1 MAHDFTSVGTISLAV
16 RKVLIWGANKN
27 AARRS
32 KGENTMGRIL
42 RKEECR
48 LQLLQVVREIPEVRQ
63 DRVDELRDRIGQGRY
78 TVDADALAERMLE
91 EALAEALRKKSRK
104 PRH

>member
-1 MAHDFTSVGTISLAV
+1 
-16 RKVLIWGANKN
+16 
-27 AARRS
+27 
-32 KGENTMGRIL
+32 MGRIL

-48 LQLLQVVREIPEVRQ
+48 LQLLRVVREIPEVRQ

-78 TVDADALAERMLE
+78 AVDADALAERLLD
-91 EALAEALRKKSRK
+91 EALADALHRSRK

>member
-1 MAHDFTSVGTISLAV
+1 MS
-16 RKVLIWGANKN
+16 
-27 AARRS
+27 
-32 KGENTMGRIL
+32 RIL

-78 TVDADALAERMLE
+78 AVDADALAERLLD
-91 EALAEALRKKSRK
+91 EALADALHRSRK